1 MSFIKCPKC
10 GNMILDSSRKCQYC
24 GFDDISSY
32 LLNKEK
38 EKFSKELAQRK
49 IERAIRDN
57 EINASKQNK
66 QTSNNPKITCPYC
79 KSTNCKKIGTLS
91 RIASIGFLGFASNKI
106 GKQWHCNNCGS
117 DF

>member
-10 GNMILDSSRKCQYC
+10 GNMILESSKKCQYC
-24 GFDDISSY
+24 GFDGISSY

-49 IERAIRDN
+49 IDREIRDN
-57 EINASKQNK
+57 GINASKQNK
-66 QTSNNPKITCPYC
+66 HIPNQPKISCPYC
-79 KSTNCKKIGTLS
+79 QSTNCKKIGTLS
-91 RIASIGFLGFASNKI
+91 RMASISFFGFASRKI
-106 GKQWHCNNCGS
+106 GKQWHCNNCKS